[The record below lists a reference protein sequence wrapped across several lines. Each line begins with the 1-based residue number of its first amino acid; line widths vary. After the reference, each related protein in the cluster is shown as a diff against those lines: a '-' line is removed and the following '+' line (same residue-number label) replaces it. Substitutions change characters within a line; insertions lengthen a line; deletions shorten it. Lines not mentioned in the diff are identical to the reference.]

1 MMKPTPDVL
10 WVDDAATAYPADLY
24 RFDGE
29 ADGVTGFAAAGN
41 AAVAHFQRHG
51 YLVIH
56 HAFTAQEVAGALD
69 EMLDLLAHPRPA
81 FTGVQFEHPA
91 PQEKLEEM
99 APELRQDHVR
109 KFFNFVEFAPRMKAL
124 SEHPELLDV
133 VSRVIGAAP
142 ALFQDMALLKPPR
155 IGREKPWHQDH
166 AYFDLPLDTPVV
178 GVWIALDRAGTDN
191 GCMTIIP
198 GISPPRAGG
207 PLPAPRLA
215 NLRHPRGQP
224 RRPGGSPGAGRL
236 PAVLQLHA
244 PRHPDQH
251 RRRAPP
257 RPAVPLR
264 PGRRRPYQQGTAHGG
279 LRRRRQ
285 IRHLLTAKAGS
296 AIPAPAFGS
305 LASLPAHP

>member
-109 KFFNFVEFAPRMKAL
+109 KFFNFIEFAPRMKAL
-124 SEHPELLDV
+124 SEHPKLLDV

-198 GISPPRAGG
+198 GSHRRG
-207 PLPAPRLA
+207 PVVHFRRRDWQICDTHVDHRGALA
-215 NLRHPRGQP
+215 VPLE
-224 RRPGGSPGAGRL
+224 PGGCLLFSSFMHHGTPTNTA
-236 PAVLQLHA
+236 AE
-244 PRHPDQH
+244 
-251 RRRAPP
+251 RRRA
-257 RPAVPLR
+257 LQFH
-264 PGRRRPYQQGTAHGG
+264 Y
-279 LRRRRQ
+279 
-285 IRHLLTAKAGS
+285 
-296 AIPAPAFGS
+296 APAGAVHISKEQRMAVFGAEGKS
-305 LASLPAHP
+305 VTC